1 MFGVHMEVILMKV
14 FRCAL
19 AGALMAATAGL
30 GSAVGWAVPVGLQ
43 NPSFETALNPATDWT
58 AQRITSGGTV
68 EPGTCTPGDPRSIC
82 VVGAD
87 SFTDADKGVAYTVT
101 PRDGAKMLRLGG
113 PFTSRT
119 QRQQLDK
126 YVVKQTFIVNGA
138 SPVIN
143 LNYNAYMYD
152 YTGFDDLTIKVSLTD
167 ENGAVVY
174 SKSQGAFGA
183 GGDTNLKSTGWVG
196 NKINLSSLAGQQVN
210 LKVTSGG
217 TKDDL
222 YGWWVYL
229 DAGNLPASAGV
240 GKPQI
245 PNTVQAPD
253 GSTNWIQVNTNESGQ
268 IFITIT
274 PAERNKFPGNCL
286 PLAISV
292 PISGGGGVVSNAKI
306 LLKSTEGDQTVDL
319 EDPDGDGV
327 FTIKAGQVLC
337 ARPGSLFVLYDVT
350 VGTST
355 QSFSV
360 PLGTVTLIDPQG
372 VVYDQAKFTSKLSE
386 LGSAADCAEDA
397 GSKCATD
404 KTAAR
409 AHAAI
414 TGATVVLQRSGATG
428 FTTVLEAD
436 PGISPNVNPQITNGS
451 GRFQW
456 DVAAG
461 TYRVQVTANGYNPVT
476 SREVVIPPPVLDLH
490 VAMTSTQKMAQ
501 TAKPKVPKRVKFKG
515 KTVLLK
521 KSVVTNAGQTAKAK
535 VSWSTKKSAKG
546 KAKKYAKVI
555 KGKNGKVTIKTKG
568 KAKKLFVKLT
578 LKAPETAQYT
588 AYNFAKKWKVKK

>member
-1 MFGVHMEVILMKV
+1 MRVIR
-14 FRCAL
+14 FAL
-19 AGALMAATAGL
+19 AGALALATL
-30 GSAVGWAVPVGLQ
+30 GMGVTTSAAVPVGLQ
-43 NPSFETALNPATDWT
+43 NASFETPLNPATDWI
-58 AQRITSGGTV
+58 AQRVLSNGTV
-68 EPGTCTPGDPRSIC
+68 ENGTCADDERSIC

-101 PRDGAKMLRLGG
+101 PPDGAKMLRLGG
-113 PFTSRT
+113 PFTT
-119 QRQQLDK
+119 KEQTQQLDK

-138 SPVIN
+138 RPVIN
-143 LNYNAYMYD
+143 LNYNAFMYD
-152 YTGFDDLTIKVSLTD
+152 YTGFDDLTIRVSLTD
-167 ENGAVVY
+167 EDGAVVY

-183 GGDTNLKSTGWVG
+183 SSDTNLKSTGWVG
-196 NKINLSSLAGQQVN
+196 NKINLSSLAGKQVN

-222 YGWWVYL
+222 HGWWVYL

-240 GKPQI
+240 GKPQV
-245 PNTVQAPD
+245 PTSVQAPD

-268 IFITIT
+268 IFITVT
-274 PAERNKFPGNCL
+274 PAERSKFPGNCL

-292 PISGGGGVVSNAKI
+292 PISGGGGVVSDAKI

-319 EDPDGDGV
+319 QDPDGDDV
-327 FTIKAGQVLC
+327 YTIKAGQVLC
-337 ARPGSLFVLYDVT
+337 ARPGKLFILYNVT

-372 VVYDQAKFTSKLSE
+372 VVYDQAKFASRLGE

-397 GSKCATD
+397 GSKCAKH

-409 AHAAI
+409 AFAAI
-414 TGATVVLQRSGATG
+414 SGATVVLQRSGASG

-456 DVAAG
+456 DVTEG
-461 TYRVQVTANGYNPVT
+461 TYRVQVTANGYDPLT

-490 VAMTSTQKMAQ
+490 IAMTKIEPPGPQPQ
-501 TAKPKVPKRVKFKG
+501 TADFKVPKKIKFKG

-521 KSVVTNAGQTAKAK
+521 KAVVTNADQTATAK
-535 VSWSTKKSAKG
+535 VNWSTKKSAKG
-546 KAKKYAKVI
+546 TAKKYAKVT
-555 KGKNGKVTIKTKG
+555 KSSKGKVTIKTKG
-568 KAKKLFVKLT
+568 KVKKLYVKLS
-578 LKAPETAQYT
+578 LKAPATAKYT
-588 AYNFAKKWKVKK
+588 AYKFTKTWKVKR

>member
-1 MFGVHMEVILMKV
+1 MKA

-19 AGALMAATAGL
+19 VGALMAATAGL
-30 GSAVGWAVPVGLQ
+30 GAAVGWTVPVGLQ

-58 AQRITSGGTV
+58 AQRVLSTGTV
-68 EPGTCTPGDPRSIC
+68 EPGTCTPGDKRSIC

-101 PRDGAKMLRLGG
+101 PRDGSKMLRLGG
-113 PFTSRT
+113 PFTSKNES
-119 QRQQLDK
+119 QVLDK
-126 YVVKQTFIVNGA
+126 YVVKQTFVVSSTA
-138 SPVIN
+138 PVIN
-143 LNYNAYMYD
+143 LNYNAFMYD
-152 YTGFDDLTIKVSLTD
+152 YTGYDDMTIKVSLTD

-174 SKSQGAFGA
+174 SKSQGAFGS

-196 NKINLSSLAGQQVN
+196 NKVNLTSLAGQQVN

-217 TKDDL
+217 TKDTL

-229 DAGNLPASAGV
+229 DAGNLPASATV
-240 GKPQI
+240 GTPQI
-245 PNTVQAPD
+245 PTTVQAPD
-253 GSTNWIQVNTNESGQ
+253 GTTQWIQVNTNESGQ
-268 IFITIT
+268 IFISVT
-274 PAERNKFPGNCL
+274 PAERSKFPGNCL

-292 PISGGGGVVSNAKI
+292 PINAGGVVSNARI

-319 EDPDGDGV
+319 EDPDGDGIY
-327 FTIKAGQVLC
+327 TIKAGQTLC
-337 ARPGSLFVLYDVT
+337 ARPGNLFVLYNVT

-372 VVYDQAKFTSKLSE
+372 VVYDQAKFASKLGE

-409 AHAAI
+409 AFAAI
-414 TGATVVLQRSGATG
+414 SGATVVLQRSGASG

-490 VAMTSTQKMAQ
+490 IAMTSTQQTSTQKLAQ
-501 TAKPKVPKRVKFKG
+501 TAKVKVAKKVKAKG

-521 KSVVTNAGQTAKAK
+521 KAVITNAGLKAKAK
-535 VSWSTKKSAKG
+535 VTWSTKKSAKG
-546 KAKKYAKVI
+546 HKKKYAKVI
-555 KGKNGKVTIKTKG
+555 KGKKGKVTIKTKG
-568 KAKKLFVKLT
+568 KAKKLYVRLT
-578 LKAPETAQYT
+578 LKAPQTAQYT
-588 AYNFAKKWKVKK
+588 AFSFAKKWKVVRKR